1 MTFFF
6 NWRLVAYD
14 ICVGFCH
21 TSVGISHRYTCVP
34 ALLNPAPVSLLSPPL
49 SMVTSSWVERP
60 MAVAVILYLVVSDC
74 E

>member
-1 MTFFF
+1 M
-6 NWRLVAYD
+6 VAYD

-21 TSVGISHRYTCVP
+21 TSIGISHRHTCVP
-34 ALLNPAPVSLLSPPL
+34 AHLNHATTSLLSPPL
-49 SMVTSSWVERP
+49 SVVTAHWVEHP